1 MMPINI
7 DRWIEM
13 LAPSMPIDLSL
24 VSAEDRSAALD
35 QATGQ
40 FDVTKIKGWR
50 DLVKRNERFIEGL
63 ARFLLSSLADGEDS
77 PKLAGVAKDLGLS
90 LTKQGRRD
98 LTWLCCEEIP
108 AGPLVTGAILRLAW
122 IYGHSESILGDYP
135 SDQILSW
142 FRRASPETLMDQQE
156 RSTLAGLPDR
166 VTAYRG
172 VPASDN
178 DPDDGFSW
186 TLDSGV
192 AQNFA
197 ELVAGDGIEGQPRKV
212 VSRLISKQAVIA
224 FLDERQEKQLILDL

>member
-1 MMPINI
+1 MTPINI

-13 LAPSMPIDLSL
+13 LAPSMPIDLSS
-24 VSAEDRSAALD
+24 VRAEDRSAAFD
-35 QATGQ
+35 PATGQ
-40 FDVTKIKGWR
+40 FDVTKVKGWR
-50 DLVKRNERFIEGL
+50 DLVKRNELFVEGM
-63 ARFLLSSLADGEDS
+63 ARSLLSSLADGEDS

-90 LTKQGRRD
+90 LTKRGRRD

-122 IYGHSESILGDYP
+122 IYGHSGSILGDYP
-135 SDQILSW
+135 RDQILSW

-156 RSTLAGLPDR
+156 RSTLADLPDR
-166 VTAYRG
+166 VNAYRG
-172 VPASDN
+172 VPASGN

-197 ELVAGDGIEGQPRKV
+197 NLIAGRGIEGQPGKV
-212 VSRLISKQAVIA
+212 VSRLISKQDIIA
-224 FLDERQEKQLILDL
+224 FLDERQEKQLIIEL

>member
-1 MMPINI
+1 
-7 DRWIEM
+7 M
-13 LAPSMPIDLSL
+13 LQKRKQHPNQLP
-24 VSAEDRSAALD
+24 D
-35 QATGQ
+35 QAWASS
-40 FDVTKIKGWR
+40 FVTHR
-50 DLVKRNERFIEGL
+50 PSEVR
-63 ARFLLSSLADGEDS
+63 
-77 PKLAGVAKDLGLS
+77 GLS

-108 AGPLVTGAILRLAW
+108 AGPLVIGAILRLVW
-122 IYGHSESILGDYP
+122 IYGHSGSILGDYS

-156 RSTLAGLPDR
+156 RSTLADLPDR

-178 DPDDGFSW
+178 EPDDGLSW

-197 ELVAGDGIEGQPRKV
+197 DRVVENGIEGQPGKV
-212 VSRLISKQAVIA
+212 VSQLIAKQAIIA
-224 FLDERQEKQLILDL
+224 FLDERQEKQLIIDL

>member
-1 MMPINI
+1 MTPINI

-13 LAPSMPIDLSL
+13 LAPSMPIGLSF
-24 VSAEDRSAALD
+24 VSAEDLSAATD

-40 FDVTKIKGWR
+40 FDVTKVKGWR
-50 DLVKRNERFIEGL
+50 GLVKNNKRNVEGM
-63 ARFLLSSLADGEDS
+63 ARSLLSSLADGEDS

-108 AGPLVTGAILRLAW
+108 AGPLVIGAILRLVW
-122 IYGHSESILGDYP
+122 IYGHSGSILGDYS

-156 RSTLAGLPDR
+156 RSTLADLPDR

-178 DPDDGFSW
+178 EPDDGLSW

-197 ELVAGDGIEGQPRKV
+197 DRVVENGIEGQPGKV
-212 VSRLISKQAVIA
+212 VSQLIAKQAIIA
-224 FLDERQEKQLILDL
+224 FLDERQEKQLIIDL